1 MNSPNNFSF
10 SQSIPRPPDH
20 DPESLES
27 QLALM
32 NRYIATMEGRGGKWV
47 DDLTTLKA
55 IKQMIYR
62 NIIFRDVSRDMH
74 KEPKV

>member
-1 MNSPNNFSF
+1 MNE
-10 SQSIPRPPDH
+10 

-27 QLALM
+27 QMALM
-32 NRYIATMEGRGGKWV
+32 NRYIQTMEGRGGKWA

-55 IKQMIYR
+55 IKHRTYCA
-62 NIIFRDVSRDMH
+62 IIFRDVSRDMH